1 MLFSSAIFLFLF
13 LPIVIIGYYLLR
25 GTWRNVFLFI
35 SSLVFFAWGGVSY
48 SVLLIGS
55 IIMNYFV
62 GLLIGKHLKEINKA
76 RIWLIAGV
84 SMNLLL
90 LGIFKYANFI
100 IGNIN
105 SLFEFISIPEIK
117 NNSIVL
123 PIGISFYTFQ
133 SLSYLVDI
141 YRKETQVQRNI
152 MRLGLYISLFP
163 QLIAGPIV
171 RYHDIAKQLDYRI
184 HSFDKFSYGIQRF
197 LTGLAKKVL
206 IANSFAFVA
215 DEIFAMAPADLST
228 PMAWLGIIS
237 YSFQI
242 YFDFSGYSDM
252 AIGLGSIFGFKIL
265 ENFNFPYIALSIKD
279 FWRRWHISLSTWFRD
294 YLYIPLGGNR
304 KNPTRT
310 YVNLF
315 IVFLLTGLWHGASW
329 SFVIWGLVHGLFLV
343 MERSGG
349 DKVLQKIWKPFQHLY
364 TLFIVLMAWVLFRS
378 EDISYAWGYYKA
390 MFGFTFV
397 ESRTNEYLKYI
408 DREFIIVLIVA
419 VLASTKFFMNSGLI
433 LRNTYFKGSKTIQ
446 YIIHSFHS
454 VLTIGFY
461 LSILILCSM
470 YLLSDTYNPFI
481 YYRF

>member
-25 GTWRNVFLFI
+25 GEWRNIFLFI
-35 SSLVFFAWGGVSY
+35 ASLVFYAWGGISY
-48 SVLLIGS
+48 SVLLIVS
-55 IIMNYFV
+55 ILMNYFI
-62 GLLIGKHLKEINKA
+62 GRLIGKNLEHRRSGL
-76 RIWLIAGV
+76 WLSLGI
-84 SMNLLL
+84 SLNLLF

-100 IGNIN
+100 IANIN
-105 SLFEFISIPEIK
+105 DLFEVINIPAIN

-141 YRKETQVQRNI
+141 YRKETGVQKNI
-152 MRLGLYISLFP
+152 LRLGLYISLFP

-171 RYHDIAKQLDYRI
+171 RYHDIAKQLQSRI
-184 HSFDKFSYGIQRF
+184 TSFDKFSYGVQRF

-215 DEIFAMAPADLST
+215 DEMFAMAPTELSA

-237 YSFQI
+237 YTFQI

-265 ENFNFPYIALSIKD
+265 ENFNFPYIATSIKD

-304 KNPTRT
+304 KNLTRT
-310 YVNLF
+310 YVNLL
-315 IVFLLTGLWHGASW
+315 IVFFLTGLWHGASW
-329 SFVIWGLVHGLFLV
+329 NFVVWGLVHGFFLV
-343 MERSGG
+343 IERIGG
-349 DKVLQKIWKPFQHLY
+349 DKILNKIWKPLQHLY
-364 TLFIVLMAWVLFRS
+364 TLFIVLMAWVLFRA
-378 EDISYAWGYYKA
+378 EDISYAWAYYKA
-390 MFGFTFV
+390 MFGMNVTTTGTYSYF
-397 ESRTNEYLKYI
+397 KYI
-408 DREFIIVLIVA
+408 DREFIIVAIFA
-419 VLASTKFFMNSGLI
+419 VLASTKFFINSGTLI
-433 LRNTYFKGSKTIQ
+433 RKTYFNGNKKVQFTF
-446 YIIHSFHS
+446 HSIHS
-454 VLTIGFY
+454 VLSIGFY
-461 LSILILCSM
+461 IGILIMCSL
-470 YLLSDTYNPFI
+470 YLLSDSYNPFI